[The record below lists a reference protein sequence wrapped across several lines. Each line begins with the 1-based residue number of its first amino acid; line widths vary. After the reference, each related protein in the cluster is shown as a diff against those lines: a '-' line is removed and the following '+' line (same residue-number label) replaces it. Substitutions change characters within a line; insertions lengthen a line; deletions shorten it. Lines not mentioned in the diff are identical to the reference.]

1 MGIGYLAEHFILH
14 HVVIIFTRS
23 FNMGCIVEFND
34 GFRFNL
40 AQNKCKQKLWI
51 EVLLRFSKSNIEHL
65 AYVLDL
71 PVETLV
77 HVYKGTLYLEE
88 EDASRLG
95 QLFLVMFCD

>member
-1 MGIGYLAEHFILH
+1 
-14 HVVIIFTRS
+14 
-23 FNMGCIVEFND
+23 MGCIVEFND
-34 GFRFNL
+34 GFRFNF

-77 HVYKGTLYLEE
+77 HVYKGNLYLAE

>member
-1 MGIGYLAEHFILH
+1 
-14 HVVIIFTRS
+14 
-23 FNMGCIVEFND
+23 MGCILEFND
-34 GFRFNL
+34 GFRFDFT
-40 AQNKCKQKLWI
+40 QNKPKQKLWI
-51 EVLLRFSKSNIEHL
+51 DILLRFSKSNIEHL

-77 HVYKGTLYLEE
+77 HVHKGSLYLGE